1 MTKQNKLRILVVL
14 SITIIY
20 SLVSVFILK
29 ERFSFNTII
38 IPLISVL
45 PVTFIMKMPKDK
57 NE

>member
-1 MTKQNKLRILVVL
+1 MSKQNKIRTLVVL
-14 SITIIY
+14 IITIMY
-20 SLVSVFILK
+20 SLVSVFIFK
-29 ERFSFNTII
+29 DRFSFNTII